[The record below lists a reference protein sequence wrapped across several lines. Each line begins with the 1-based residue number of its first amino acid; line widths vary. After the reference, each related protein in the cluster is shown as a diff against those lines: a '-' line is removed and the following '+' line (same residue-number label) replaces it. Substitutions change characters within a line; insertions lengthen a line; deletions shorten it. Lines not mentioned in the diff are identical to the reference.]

1 LFDIN
6 RKKKN
11 TEKGLFILI
20 VKWLKQPTSLKDAHK
35 LKINNKNKNTREKE
49 EKINVLIV
57 A

>member
-1 LFDIN
+1 MFDFN
-6 RKKKN
+6 RKKN